1 MELPVLAEGL
11 LLLPY
16 LSGGTAQD
24 LIDNLRPGEKIPL
37 KRILQIM
44 GDIGRGLLA
53 FHKKNPPLAFRDLK
67 PANILLDASSN
78 RALLIDLGSVSPAR
92 LRLTSRRESVALQEL
107 CAETVTAPFRAPEL
121 FDPKSDQV
129 IDERTDV
136 WAYGCTL
143 WALAYGCSPFDGSM
157 TAAVGGQLTFPRSC
171 EYGPVFQKLL
181 RDILVTDPLLRLG
194 MEDVLRRVEG
204 LEGSLGGV

>member
-1 MELPVLAEGL
+1 
-11 LLLPY
+11 
-16 LSGGTAQD
+16 
-24 LIDNLRPGEKIPL
+24 
-37 KRILQIM
+37 
-44 GDIGRGLLA
+44 
-53 FHKKNPPLAFRDLK
+53 PLAFRDLK

-157 TAAVGGQLTFPRSC
+157 
-171 EYGPVFQKLL
+171 
-181 RDILVTDPLLRLG
+181 
-194 MEDVLRRVEG
+194 
-204 LEGSLGGV
+204 